1 MEGITGIP
9 SYSEDTLYA
18 EKAEDKLG
26 QKDFLKMFLAQLSNQ
41 DPLNPMEGSEF
52 SAQLAQFSSLEQL
65 FAVNQNLE
73 SMQSSQDQS
82 AYLQALDLIG
92 KEIVA
97 AGDMLSL
104 EQGKTSM
111 GGFALDEAANCTA
124 VITDPDGYPIRKI
137 SLGVLEAGQQAVE
150 WDGRDEA
157 GIMQEPGAYG
167 FQITAVNMSDQIL
180 PVETRITGQVSR
192 INLEGGSPVLYVGEI
207 PLNLSQILDIRVPD
221 ASSTPTDQETTESQ
235 DMGTGP

>member
-9 SYSEDTLYA
+9 SYTEDTLYA
-18 EKAEDKLG
+18 EKPADKLG
-26 QKDFLKMFLAQLSNQ
+26 QEDFLKMFLAQLSHQ
-41 DPLNPMEGSEF
+41 DPLNPMEGTEF

-65 FAVNQNLE
+65 FNVNENLE

-111 GGFALDEAANCTA
+111 GGFALDEPANCTA
-124 VITDPDGYPIRKI
+124 VITDPDGYPVRKI
-137 SLGVLEAGQQAVE
+137 SLGVLESGQQTFE
-150 WDGRDEA
+150 WDGRDVA
-157 GIMQEPGAYG
+157 GIMQEPGVYG
-167 FQITAVNMSDQIL
+167 FEITAVNMSDQIL
-180 PVETRITGQVSR
+180 PVETQITGQVSR

-207 PLNLSQILDIRVPD
+207 PLNISQILDIKVPD
-221 ASSTPTDQETTESQ
+221 ASSVPPGQEPTSQE
-235 DMGTGP
+235 MGTGP